1 MAHLFLICGHGAG
14 DSGAVGNGYQ
24 EQERVRALG
33 KKIKELGGD
42 YVTLGD
48 ISKNWYKTA
57 GINTLT
63 IPKDWQILE
72 LHMDSGASSARGGH
86 VIIKQGMSADKYD
99 KALAKMLEEMLP
111 GRSKMIV
118 GRNDLANVNR
128 SASKG
133 YGYRL
138 VEFGFISNANDVK
151 IFNTK
156 MDEIA
161 KRVLKSFDIPVKE
174 TQKVVTPKQVAGT
187 AKNNNQLW
195 YRAHCQNVGW
205 LDAVRDGQ
213 VAGTVGYSTRM
224 ESLLIDLRTLR
235 KTYPNAKLSG
245 DVHVQDKGW
254 VHYDNIEP
262 DTLLGTKGESKRLE
276 AFKLNL
282 TGVSGKT
289 LYYEAHVQ
297 NIGWQGKKKAGETAG
312 TTGQSYRIEA
322 VRLWL
327 E

>member
-72 LHMDSGASSARGGH
+72 LHMDSGASSAHGGH

-99 KALAKMLEEMLP
+99 KDLAKMLEEMLP

-128 SASKG
+128 AASKG

-174 TQKVVTPKQVAGT
+174 TKKIEQVAGT

-195 YRAHCQNVGW
+195 YRAHCQNVGT
-205 LDAVRDGQ
+205 LAPVHDGQ
-213 VAGTVGYSTRM
+213 VAGTVGCSMRM
-224 ESLLIDLRTLR
+224 EGLWIDLRTIR
-235 KTYPNAKLSG
+235 NTYPNAKLSG
-245 DVHVQDKGW
+245 DVHVQNKGW
-254 VHYDNIEP
+254 IHYDNIEH
-262 DTLLGTKGESKRLE
+262 DTLLGTKGQSLRLE
-276 AFKLNL
+276 ALKLKL

-312 TTGQSYRIEA
+312 TTGKSYRIEA
-322 VRLWL
+322 VKLWL

>member
-72 LHMDSGASSARGGH
+72 LHMDSGASSAHGGH

-99 KALAKMLEEMLP
+99 KDLAKMLEEMLP

-128 SASKG
+128 AASKG

-174 TQKVVTPKQVAGT
+174 TKKIEQVAGT

-195 YRAHCQNVGW
+195 YRAHCQNVGT
-205 LDAVRDGQ
+205 LAPVHDGQ
-213 VAGTVGYSTRM
+213 VAGTVGCSMRM
-224 ESLLIDLRTLR
+224 EGLWIDLRTIR
-235 KTYPNAKLSG
+235 NTYPNAKLSG
-245 DVHVQDKGW
+245 DVHVQNKGW
-254 VHYDNIEP
+254 IHYDNIEH
-262 DTLLGTKGESKRLE
+262 DTLLGTKGQSLRLE
-276 AFKLNL
+276 ALKLKL
-282 TGVSGKT
+282 TGVPDKT
-289 LYYEAHVQ
+289 LCYEVHVQ

-312 TTGQSYRIEA
+312 TTGKSYRIEA
-322 VRLWL
+322 VKLWL

>member
-174 TQKVVTPKQVAGT
+174 TKKIEQVAGT

-195 YRAHCQNVGW
+195 YRAHCQNVGT
-205 LDAVRDGQ
+205 LAPVHDGQ
-213 VAGTVGYSTRM
+213 VAGTVGCSMRM
-224 ESLLIDLRTLR
+224 EGLWIDLRTIR
-235 KTYPNAKLSG
+235 NTYPNAKLSG
-245 DVHVQDKGW
+245 DVHVQNKGW
-254 VHYDNIEP
+254 IHYDNIEH
-262 DTLLGTKGESKRLE
+262 DTLLGTKGQSLRLE
-276 AFKLNL
+276 ALKLNL
-282 TGVSGKT
+282 TGVPDKT
-289 LYYEAHVQ
+289 LCYEVHVQ

-312 TTGQSYRIEA
+312 TTGKSYRIEA
-322 VRLWL
+322 VKLWL

>member
-174 TQKVVTPKQVAGT
+174 TKKIEQVAGT

-195 YRAHCQNVGW
+195 YRAHCQSVGT
-205 LDAVRDGQ
+205 LAPVHDGQ
-213 VAGTVGYSTRM
+213 VAGTVGCSMRM
-224 ESLLIDLRTLR
+224 EGLWIDLRTIR
-235 KTYPNAKLSG
+235 NTYPNAKLSG
-245 DVHVQDKGW
+245 DVHIQNKGW
-254 VHYDNIEP
+254 IHYDNIEH
-262 DTLLGTKGESKRLE
+262 DTLLGTKGQSLRLE
-276 AFKLNL
+276 ALKLNL
-282 TGVSGKT
+282 TGVPDKT
-289 LYYEAHVQ
+289 LCYEVHVQ

-312 TTGQSYRIEA
+312 TTGKSYRIEA
-322 VRLWL
+322 VKLWL

>member
-99 KALAKMLEEMLP
+99 KDLAKMLEEMLP

-128 SASKG
+128 AASKG

-174 TQKVVTPKQVAGT
+174 TKKIEQVSGT

-195 YRAHCQNVGW
+195 YRSHCQTVG
-205 LDAVRDGQ
+205 LLAPVHDGQ
-213 VAGTVGYSTRM
+213 VSGTVGCSKRM
-224 ESLLIDLRTLR
+224 EGLYIDLRTIR
-235 KTYPNAKLSG
+235 NTYPIENLSG
-245 DVHVQDKGW
+245 DFHIQNKGW

-312 TTGQSYRIEA
+312 TTGKSYRIEA

>member
-99 KALAKMLEEMLP
+99 KALAKLLEEILP

-128 SASKG
+128 AASKG

-174 TQKVVTPKQVAGT
+174 TKKIEQLAGT

-195 YRAHCQNVGW
+195 YRAHCQNVGT
-205 LDAVRDGQ
+205 LAPVHDGQ
-213 VAGTVGYSTRM
+213 VAGTVGCSMRM
-224 ESLLIDLRTLR
+224 EGLWIDLRTIR
-235 KTYPNAKLSG
+235 NTYPNAKLSG
-245 DVHVQDKGW
+245 DVHVQNKGW
-254 VHYDNIEP
+254 IHYDNIEH
-262 DTLLGTKGESKRLE
+262 DTLLGTKGQFLRLE
-276 AFKLNL
+276 ALKLNL
-282 TGVSGKT
+282 TGVPDKT
-289 LYYEAHVQ
+289 LCYEVHVQ
-297 NIGWQGKKKAGETAG
+297 NIGWQGKKKSGETAG
-312 TTGQSYRIEA
+312 TTGKSYRIEA
-322 VRLWL
+322 VKLWL

>member
-24 EQERVRALG
+24 EQERVRTLG
-33 KKIKELGGD
+33 KKIKEFGGD

-128 SASKG
+128 AASKG

-174 TQKVVTPKQVAGT
+174 TKKIEQVAGT

-195 YRAHCQNVGW
+195 YRAHCQSVGT
-205 LDAVRDGQ
+205 LAPVHDGQ
-213 VAGTVGYSTRM
+213 VAGTVGCSMRM
-224 ESLLIDLRTLR
+224 EGFWIDLRTIR
-235 KTYPNAKLSG
+235 NTYPNAKLSG
-245 DVHVQDKGW
+245 DVHVQNKGW
-254 VHYDNIEP
+254 IHYDNIEH
-262 DTLLGTKGESKRLE
+262 DTLLGTKGQSLRLE
-276 AFKLNL
+276 ALKLNL
-282 TGVSGKT
+282 TGVPDKT
-289 LYYEAHVQ
+289 LCYEVHVQ

-312 TTGQSYRIEA
+312 TTGKSYRIEA
-322 VRLWL
+322 VKLWL

>member
-24 EQERVRALG
+24 EQERVRTLG
-33 KKIKELGGD
+33 KKIKEFGGD

-174 TQKVVTPKQVAGT
+174 TKKIEQVAGT

-195 YRAHCQNVGW
+195 YRAHCQNVGT
-205 LDAVRDGQ
+205 LAPVHDGQ
-213 VAGTVGYSTRM
+213 VAGTVGCSMRM
-224 ESLLIDLRTLR
+224 EGLWIDLRTIR
-235 KTYPNAKLSG
+235 NTYPNAKLSG
-245 DVHVQDKGW
+245 DVHVQNKGW
-254 VHYDNIEP
+254 IHYDNIEH
-262 DTLLGTKGESKRLE
+262 DTLLGTKGQSLRLE
-276 AFKLNL
+276 ALKLNL
-282 TGVSGKT
+282 TGVPDKT
-289 LYYEAHVQ
+289 LYYEVHVQ

-312 TTGQSYRIEA
+312 TTGKSYRIEA
-322 VRLWL
+322 VKLWL

>member
-128 SASKG
+128 AASKG

-174 TQKVVTPKQVAGT
+174 TKKIEQVSGT

-195 YRAHCQNVGW
+195 YRAYCQNVGT
-205 LDAVRDGQ
+205 LAPVHDGQ
-213 VAGTVGYSTRM
+213 VAGTVGCSMRM
-224 ESLLIDLRTLR
+224 EGLWIDIRTIR
-235 KTYPNAKLSG
+235 NTYPSAKLSG
-245 DVHVQDKGW
+245 DVHIQDKGW
-254 VHYDNIEP
+254 VHYDNIEH

-276 AFKLNL
+276 ALKLNL
-282 TGVSGKT
+282 TGVPDKT
-289 LYYEAHVQ
+289 LCYEVHVQ

-312 TTGQSYRIEA
+312 TTGKSYRIEA
-322 VRLWL
+322 VKLWL

>member
-86 VIIKQGMSADKYD
+86 VIIKKGYAADKYD
-99 KALAKMLEEMLP
+99 KALAKLLEEILP
-111 GRSKMIV
+111 GRSNMIV
-118 GRNDLANVNR
+118 GRSDLANVNR
-128 SASKG
+128 ASSKG

-174 TQKVVTPKQVAGT
+174 MKKIEQVAGT

-195 YRAHCQNVGW
+195 YRAHCQNVGT
-205 LDAVRDGQ
+205 LAPVHDGQ
-213 VAGTVGYSTRM
+213 VAGTVGCSMRM
-224 ESLLIDLRTLR
+224 EGLWIDLRTIR
-235 KTYPNAKLSG
+235 NTYPNAKLSG
-245 DVHVQDKGW
+245 DVHVQNKGW
-254 VHYDNIEP
+254 IHYDNIEH
-262 DTLLGTKGESKRLE
+262 DTLLGTKGQSLRLE
-276 AFKLNL
+276 ALKLNL
-282 TGVSGKT
+282 TGVPDKT
-289 LYYEAHVQ
+289 LCYEAHVQ
-297 NIGWQGKKKAGETAG
+297 NIGWQGKKKAGEMAG
-312 TTGQSYRIEA
+312 TTGKSYRIEA
-322 VRLWL
+322 VKLWL